1 LASNIELPA
10 KINLYLR
17 LLRYAKRLFTIGVSA
32 GAVSSRHETLR
43 KVNVIDRTV

>member
-1 LASNIELPA
+1 MELPA

-17 LLRYAKRLFTIGVSA
+17 LLRDAKRLFTIGVSA
-32 GAVSSRHETLR
+32 EALSSRQEALR